1 MVERVSVASSGA
13 CTLMAFLTRAY
24 QARHFLCRPRPL
36 RFLRNL
42 LTDPDLLHPCL
53 LPLLPHSKRCN
64 GKRSPNLLVVEA
76 AAEMDHSALQ
86 SSPRIIVQIAIAG
99 AQAFGKALAAAGRQ
113 AAQSSSCMPRSL
125 TIRVVH

>member
-1 MVERVSVASSGA
+1 MVERVFVASSGA
-13 CTLMAFLTRAY
+13 CTLMAFRTRAY

-42 LTDPDLLHPCL
+42 LTDPDLLHPFL
-53 LPLLPHSKRCN
+53 PPLLPDSKRRN
-64 GKRSPNLLVVEA
+64 GKWHTSLTTCEP
-76 AAEMDHSALQ
+76 AAEMDHSAVQ

-113 AAQSSSCMPRSL
+113 AAQSSSRMP
-125 TIRVVH
+125 